1 MRFTK
6 SFLGVAAVAL
16 SLGHTLTVEAGQ
28 LHVFTSGDDGFNTH
42 SVWYDDG
49 KEVTVV
55 DTQFTLEVAQ
65 QLVFDIQKQTKSP
78 ITRIIITHPNPDK
91 FNALSVFHK
100 LGAESIASA
109 KTAAA
114 IPGVDSYKRYFWV
127 EIAHV
132 FTDETYPKIEPVKT
146 TFSGQKVIKLKSG
159 ETITLIELKEPG
171 ISSNQ
176 VVVRI
181 DASGDLIVGDLVA
194 YKAHAWLEGGIVDT
208 HPQPNIAG
216 WKADLQ
222 QLLTLGKGKVYGGRG
237 EFGPIAEVVP
247 VQIAY
252 LDKADQIVTS
262 YVKRL
267 GDNALP
273 ELTDPVKSQ
282 GHFQAIQAEFV
293 KAFPNYALPDLI
305 SYGVYGLAFSKIS
318 SK

>member
-1 MRFTK
+1 M
-6 SFLGVAAVAL
+6 
-16 SLGHTLTVEAGQ
+16 
-28 LHVFTSGDDGFNTH
+28 D
-42 SVWYDDG
+42 
-49 KEVTVV
+49 
-55 DTQFTLEVAQ
+55 
-65 QLVFDIQKQTKSP
+65 DIQKQTKSP
-78 ITRIIITHPNPDK
+78 ITRIIVTHPNPDK

-127 EIAHV
+127 EIAHA
-132 FTDETYPKIEPVKT
+132 FTNETYPKVEPVKT
-146 TFSGQKVIKLKSG
+146 TFSGQIVIKLKSG
-159 ETITLIELKEPG
+159 ETITLIELKESG
-171 ISSNQ
+171 VSSNQ

-181 DASGDLIVGDLVA
+181 DSTGDLIVGDLVA
-194 YKAHAWLEGGIVDT
+194 YKAHAWLEGGIIDGKT
-208 HPQPNIAG
+208 QPNIAG

-237 EFGPIAEVVP
+237 QFGPVTEVVP

-252 LDKADQIVTS
+252 LDKADQIVTN
-262 YVKRL
+262 YVKKL
-267 GDNALP
+267 GDNALA

-282 GHFQAIQAEFV
+282 AHFQEIQVEFV